1 MKIDKFNTYTRMKR
15 PDIEKFREVLRSSGG
30 NITKVAAAFGVNRGT
45 VYNWA
50 KEDEEFRQSVKDE
63 RGLLVDE
70 CLASARM
77 LALGIPERDSKGN
90 FTGWLERPDGSMLCY
105 LLSTLGRNEGF
116 GEERQQQI
124 DYAKLTDEQLD
135 TLYSTGH
142 CLGTGSFVPEER
154 IKKDVNGSVPVITA
168 PRRIGK
174 GPVSAVLEAGKISDI
189 PVVIHGTSSCG
200 YNMLNEVSDERM
212 NHIISDPEAFV
223 SSGDNICCTG
233 MTSDGAVFG
242 GTSALQAL
250 LTELV
255 KSKIK
260 LKVSTV

>member
-1 MKIDKFNTYTRMKR
+1 MKFDKFNTYTRMKR

-116 GEERQQQI
+116 GEERQQQGYI
-124 DYAKLTDEQLD
+124 DTHDIEEM
-135 TLYSTGH
+135 GRPER
-142 CLGTGSFVPEER
+142 GVPIERWADWEKEER
-154 IKKDVNGSVPVITA
+154 ESGAAIDI
-168 PRRIGK
+168 RRK
-174 GPVSAVLEAGKISDI
+174 LE
-189 PVVIHGTSSCG
+189 
-200 YNMLNEVSDERM
+200 ME
-212 NHIISDPEAFV
+212 
-223 SSGDNICCTG
+223 TG
-233 MTSDGAVFG
+233 M
-242 GTSALQAL
+242 
-250 LTELV
+250 
-255 KSKIK
+255 IP
-260 LKVSTV
+260 